1 MHTIEPYYNW
11 RDYYI
16 ASEDK
21 NSPFFNNNYDEF
33 KFSQKIYN
41 YFIHPQWDNIE
52 SSTLFL
58 KVLQA
63 DYVRGYAIIELIGEW
78 NDCLNN
84 DIMLLKTN
92 LTDCLSYD
100 GIDKFI
106 LIGEN
111 ILNFHASDDCYY
123 EEWKHESD
131 EGWIVLMNFREHVI
145 EEMREANIHYH
156 FFINPMFNDLPWRK
170 FTPDNLCDLVEGLL
184 IEKIP
189 KEISS
194 GY

>member
-16 ASEDK
+16 ASEDE

-33 KFSQKIYN
+33 KFSQKVYN

-63 DYVRGYAIIELIGEW
+63 DYVRGYAVIELIGEW

-92 LTDCLSYD
+92 LTDCLNYD

-123 EEWKHESD
+123 EDWKNQSE
-131 EGWIVLMNFREHVI
+131 
-145 EEMREANIHYH
+145 
-156 FFINPMFNDLPWRK
+156 
-170 FTPDNLCDLVEGLL
+170 
-184 IEKIP
+184 
-189 KEISS
+189 
-194 GY
+194 